1 MNIIYLS
8 SLILRSILHFLFCNK
23 NRWKMENKI
32 SNFYEKKK
40 QRQGTLTNVHF
51 LFQMSLMTVSVV
63 PMVKWWDLMDVLS
76 HTPLSLT
83 LKTVRNSTSAVME
96 SNLRRVAVPLERCT
110 TRTHSRAT
118 TLKKY
123 LDGEIFVTKN
133 IYITLCFLYLDD
145 KERKIIYIDQLKLN
159 LRNFFLNC

>member
-1 MNIIYLS
+1 ME
-8 SLILRSILHFLFCNK
+8 
-23 NRWKMENKI
+23 KMI
-32 SNFYEKKK
+32 SNAYGKK

-76 HTPLSLT
+76 HTPLSPT

-96 SNLRRVAVPLERCT
+96 SNLKRVVVPLERCT
-110 TRTHSRAT
+110 TRTLSRAT

-123 LDGEIFVTKN
+123 LDGEIFVTKKKY
-133 IYITLCFLYLDD
+133 YITLCFFYLDD
-145 KERKIIYIDQLKLN
+145 KERKITYIDQ
-159 LRNFFLNC
+159 